1 MMFDRF
7 SLPDVAAVSRRTMLG
22 ALVVGVAGLLV
33 LLLVS
38 QPWAAVGLC
47 GGLGLGMSNFRLV
60 QRSVAKV
67 GRRVEANKRRP
78 LAMNTLGRMA
88 AITVVALGLLFVLPP
103 LGLGLIGGMALFQL
117 ILLANVTRSMLKMGP
132 GAVLSDDDA
141 EAVGVPDDGLGEE

>member
-22 ALVVGVAGLLV
+22 ALVVGAAGLLV
-33 LLLVS
+33 LLLIS

-88 AITVVALGLLFVLPP
+88 AVTVVALGLLFILPP
-103 LGLGLIGGMALFQL
+103 LGLGLIGGMALFQV

-132 GAVLSDDDA
+132 GAVPADHD
-141 EAVGVPDDGLGEE
+141 AVGVPDDGPGEE

>member
-1 MMFDRF
+1 MFDRF